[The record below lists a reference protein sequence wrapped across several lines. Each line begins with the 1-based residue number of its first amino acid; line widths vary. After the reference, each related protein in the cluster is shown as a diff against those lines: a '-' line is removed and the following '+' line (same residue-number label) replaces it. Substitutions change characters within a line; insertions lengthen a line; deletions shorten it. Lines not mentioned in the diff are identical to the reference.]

1 MMIRVFYTGR
11 DWFNQPV
18 FGQEAAREFS
28 TVAEGVKLVARCIGS
43 LGLGAGCIDCF
54 RLELSSGD
62 LLVVHSEGLG
72 VYDLQ
77 HVSGFSAGKVTRYGA
92 RELKKVLTGYIKNEL
107 QEVC

>member
-1 MMIRVFYTGR
+1 MTIRVFYTGR
-11 DWFNQPV
+11 DWFSRPV
-18 FGQEAAREFS
+18 FGQDAAREFS
-28 TVAEGVKLVARCIGS
+28 TVADGVKLVSRCVGS

-77 HVSGFSAGKVTRYGA
+77 HVSGGSAGKVTRYGA
-92 RELKKVLTGYIKNEL
+92 RELKKVLKGAMVDEL
-107 QEVC
+107 QEVQ